1 MHKSGLQLA
10 MEVSDFVAATFLG
23 RDPAQLHSKDP
34 HKLASFRAL
43 CQHPALQM
51 GAATLNRLVR
61 IGHQVRRL
69 PPELAESL
77 SPGHHRALLAVDNAQ
92 HKQHLAR
99 HAVQPGLFTRL
110 RRESSDSEANR
121 GRARSSAVRRTAGAP
136 QRAART
142 KDARREEGEL
152 AAEGVVNN
160 AGQEGWNVKQLEA
173 VIAEERPPNQP
184 LRGRPPLSRL
194 VKWSGSVQRE
204 RVKGGTARKVATEFA
219 KLKPDEQAKVRAELV
234 AWQAQAAALLAAI
247 GA

>member
-1 MHKSGLQLA
+1 
-10 MEVSDFVAATFLG
+10 
-23 RDPAQLHSKDP
+23 
-34 HKLASFRAL
+34 
-43 CQHPALQM
+43 
-51 GAATLNRLVR
+51 
-61 IGHQVRRL
+61 
-69 PPELAESL
+69 
-77 SPGHHRALLAVDNAQ
+77 
-92 HKQHLAR
+92 
-99 HAVQPGLFTRL
+99 
-110 RRESSDSEANR
+110 
-121 GRARSSAVRRTAGAP
+121 
-136 QRAART
+136 
-142 KDARREEGEL
+142 
-152 AAEGVVNN
+152 VNN